1 MQGICENIR
10 TAIEHGR
17 TDIIRSL
24 LDACTY
30 LREIYIWSGLPF
42 FPRFKLPLVSGQ
54 MRMFPLFFFCCLHR
68 RLYSAAGENGNATE
82 GITRDKIL
90 NQPVLEEGTFLSYAS
105 KVCDMLH
112 PAYNSNFTS
121 LGIFLHCTFYA

>member
-30 LREIYIWSGLPF
+30 LVDISVDMYLGRIPFLPSNA
-42 FPRFKLPLVSGQ
+42 RASLTSGQ
-54 MRMFPLFFFCCLHR
+54 IERDKRERFHLRAVHCR
-68 RLYSAAGENGNATE
+68 SSSAAGENGNSTE

-90 NQPVLEEGTFLSYAS
+90 NQPLLEEGTFLSYAS
-105 KVCDMLH
+105 KVCDMLRRTCRS
-112 PAYNSNFTS
+112 AISVF
-121 LGIFLHCTFYA
+121 FL